1 MKSQSSDDDITIKI
15 NRDEAH
21 KMLATLLS
29 AIVSA
34 TEKKL
39 AHERIIALLQ
49 QRGLFINDNVAAA
62 AELERNVSFFLTKL
76 YDAIY
81 NQLHEETKC

>member
-1 MKSQSSDDDITIKI
+1 MTSQSSDDDITIKI

-21 KMLATLLS
+21 IMLTTLMS

-49 QRGLFINDNVAAA
+49 QRGLFLHDNVAAV
-62 AELERNVSFFLTKL
+62 AELERNASFFLTKL
-76 YDAIY
+76 YNAIY